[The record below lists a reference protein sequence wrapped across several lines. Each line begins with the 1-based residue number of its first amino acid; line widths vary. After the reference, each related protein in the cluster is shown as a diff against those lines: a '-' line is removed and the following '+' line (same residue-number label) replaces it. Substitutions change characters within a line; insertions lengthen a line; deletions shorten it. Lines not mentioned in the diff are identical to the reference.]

1 MLGSADGPASKY
13 AGMRLTEIA
22 RERGDTDPAETAVT
36 LMMQEKGHISGVF
49 HNQYEDDLQLAIKSP
64 WLAIASDGVAANL
77 TKPRTSHPRAYGTN
91 VRVLGHY
98 VRELKLLTLED
109 AVRKMTSLP
118 ANILGLKDRG
128 MLREGYAADV
138 VVFDAAR
145 VRDVAT
151 YAKPAAY
158 PEGVPYVLVNGVVV
172 IDKGEHTGARPGR
185 ALLGPG
191 TTPQSK

>member
-1 MLGSADGPASKY
+1 M
-13 AGMRLTEIA
+13 
-22 RERGDTDPAETAVT
+22 V
-36 LMMQEKGHISGVF
+36 
-49 HNQYEDDLQLAIKSP
+49 HNQSEDDLQLAIRSP
-64 WLAIASDGVAANL
+64 WLAISSDGRAANL
-77 TKPRTSHPRAYGTN
+77 TKPTTSHPRAYGNN

-98 VRELKLLTLED
+98 VRDLKVLTLED

-128 MLREGYAADV
+128 LLREGYAADV

-151 YAKPAAY
+151 YQKPAAY

-172 IDKGEHTGARPGR
+172 IHKGEHTGARPGR
-185 ALLGPG
+185 PLLGPG
-191 TTPQSK
+191 ATPQLE

>member
-1 MLGSADGPASKY
+1 
-13 AGMRLTEIA
+13 
-22 RERGDTDPAETAVT
+22 
-36 LMMQEKGHISGVF
+36 
-49 HNQYEDDLQLAIKSP
+49 
-64 WLAIASDGVAANL
+64 
-77 TKPRTSHPRAYGTN
+77 
-91 VRVLGHY
+91 
-98 VRELKLLTLED
+98 
-109 AVRKMTSLP
+109 MTSLP

-185 ALLGPG
+185 PLLGPG